1 MTFRNR
7 YFFIN
12 LLLCTSLLISCICVF
27 TGCTKE
33 VDIDSTAG
41 NGNLPADGTRLTVRA
56 TASGFQLP
64 ASDDGSGSPATR
76 TPVMEGTSTK
86 FQPGDAIG
94 LFCVRKNASDVEYID
109 GDIYNLK
116 MIYTEAADGTG
127 SWEAPTPDSAPLVYT
142 DAVTYFAYYPYKDA
156 LTTANV
162 SNEQTI
168 RDWLKAN
175 NTLPTDMLTLDVLA
189 ANDLMTATALPSHAD
204 DDRGALA
211 LNFKHEY
218 ALLVVRPM
226 GTNCQ
231 CVPPAGV
238 TAYSYHPEAK
248 SDGWGIDRNVVPVG
262 GEDFKMK
269 INGRKACEMSDGT
282 YRILAQPT
290 TTSSQINCD
299 YVTMDNN
306 PGMLPVVASGSS
318 HSDGFKANT
327 CYTLEVHCKDVIG
340 SIERALQPGDF
351 VYQHNGKI
359 EIYPG
364 DGAVDGNGKIP
375 DYTKAVGIVVTTAP
389 ARLTD
394 AECNNQGWNHAYV
407 MGLEDIPEKRWAE
420 SVFPATSVINASDAK
435 NDMNGYKM
443 TQTMLTKTP
452 LSYYPVFQTI
462 KEYRDSHS
470 VPSNI
475 NRSPWFMPSAGQ
487 WFDVMENLG
496 EGAAWK
502 MVSDQW
508 ANDGDASGI
517 FSRINNQLAKVS
529 SNSLPFKKDGI
540 GYFWSTSEA
549 YANNT
554 DDNVWCVMTIC
565 NGDLVSGLLILPQS
579 KSGSAPVRLFFAF

>member
-1 MTFRNR
+1 MNR
-7 YFFIN
+7 KNKHTLIH
-12 LLLCTSLLISCICVF
+12 LVLCTALFALAA
-27 TGCTKE
+27 CTSD
-33 VDIDSTAG
+33 VDIENAG
-41 NGNLPADGTRLTVRA
+41 NNNSGIPVGTRLTLRA
-56 TASGFQLP
+56 TASDFNAP
-64 ASDDGSGSPATR
+64 TPSGSDASTR

-94 LFCVRKNASDVEYID
+94 LFCVRRPATGVDYISK
-109 GDIYNLK
+109 DIYNLK
-116 MIYTEAADGTG
+116 MTYTEAADGTG
-127 SWEAPTPDSAPLVYT
+127 SWEAPTVDSAPLVYT

-226 GTNCQ
+226 GTNCI

-248 SDGWGIDRNVVPVG
+248 SDGWGIDRNIVQEG
-262 GEDFKMK
+262 GKDFKMK
-269 INGRKACEMSDGT
+269 INSRKACEMTDGT
-282 YRILAQPT
+282 YHILAEPT

-299 YVTMDNN
+299 YVTIDYLT
-306 PGMLPVVASGSS
+306 GMWPVTASGPS

-327 CYTLEVHCKDVIG
+327 CYTLEVHCKDAIG
-340 SIERALQPGDF
+340 SIERAIQPGDF

-394 AECNNQGWNHAYV
+394 AECNSQGWNHAYV
-407 MGLEDIPEKRWAE
+407 MALEKTSSIGEKTPEVDETAVPHTDFDNCE
-420 SVFPATSVINASDAK
+420 SN
-435 NDMNGYKM
+435 MNGY
-443 TQTMLTKTP
+443 TETEAMLNAHSAE
-452 LSYYPVFQTI
+452 LSSYPFLNEI
-462 KEYRDSHS
+462 YKYRNNNPIPNG
-470 VPSNI
+470 VK
-475 NRSPWFMPSAGQ
+475 RSPWFTPSSGQ
-487 WFDVMENLG
+487 AFDIMVNLCG
-496 EGAAWK
+496 RSPRTFEY
-502 MVSDQW
+502 
-508 ANDGDASGI
+508 
-517 FSRINNQLAKVS
+517 
-529 SNSLPFKKDGI
+529 FKP
-540 GYFWSTSEA
+540 
-549 YANNT
+549 
-554 DDNVWCVMTIC
+554 DDNGFVTYKYGIEMMETLNNNHLIKVDKASTYTSLRLSSQYDKEKNWCLAWS
-565 NGDLVSGLLILPQS
+565 DSQGLFLFGPRA
-579 KSGSAPVRLFFAF
+579 KRYTGSTYSLQPFFAF

>member
-33 VDIDSTAG
+33 VDIDPTAG

-116 MIYTEAADGTG
+116 MTYTAAADGTG

-226 GTNCQ
+226 GTNCI
-231 CVPPAGV
+231 CVPPTGV

-248 SDGWGIDRNVVPVG
+248 SDGWGIDRNVVQVG

-269 INGRKACEMSDGT
+269 INGKKACEMSDGT
-282 YRILAQPT
+282 YRILAEPT
-290 TTSSQINCD
+290 TASSTIGCE

-306 PGMLPVVASGSS
+306 PGLLPVGASGSS

-364 DGAVDGNGKIP
+364 DGAVDTNGRIP
-375 DYTKAVGIVVTTAP
+375 DYANAVGIIVTCDP
-389 ARLTD
+389 ARMTD
-394 AECNNQGWNHAYV
+394 EECKKQGWTHAYV
-407 MGLEDIPEKRWAE
+407 MALEKTFSIVEKTPEVDETVIPHTNFDNCE
-420 SVFPATSVINASDAK
+420 SN
-435 NDMNGYKM
+435 MNGY
-443 TQTMLTKTP
+443 TETEAMLNAHSTE
-452 LSYYPVFQTI
+452 LSSYIFLNEIY
-462 KEYRDSHS
+462 KYRNNNPIPNG
-470 VPSNI
+470 VK
-475 NRSPWFMPSAGQ
+475 RSPWFTPSSGQ
-487 WFDVMENLG
+487 AFDIMVNLCGRSPRTFETFRPNEGFITWKYAVEMIETLKNNHFIKVGKGTNYTELRLSSQFDKENN
-496 EGAAWK
+496 W
-502 MVSDQW
+502 
-508 ANDGDASGI
+508 
-517 FSRINNQLAKVS
+517 
-529 SNSLPFKKDGI
+529 SLIWNVDVFLFTKRVKK
-540 GYFWSTSEA
+540 STGNMYS
-549 YANNT
+549 
-554 DDNVWCVMTIC
+554 
-565 NGDLVSGLLILPQS
+565 LQP
-579 KSGSAPVRLFFAF
+579 FFAF

>member
-1 MTFRNR
+1 MNR
-7 YFFIN
+7 KNKHTLIH
-12 LLLCTSLLISCICVF
+12 LILCTALFALAA
-27 TGCTKE
+27 CTSD
-33 VDIDSTAG
+33 VDIDNAG
-41 NGNLPADGTRLTVRA
+41 NNNSGIPVGTRLTLRA
-56 TASGFQLP
+56 TASDFNAP
-64 ASDDGSGSPATR
+64 TPSGSDASTR

-94 LFCVRKNASDVEYID
+94 LFCVRRTTSGTDYISA
-109 GDIYNLK
+109 DICNLK
-116 MIYTEAADGTG
+116 MTYTEAADGTG
-127 SWEAPTPDSAPLVYT
+127 SWKAPTVDSAPLVYT
-142 DAVTYFAYYPYKDA
+142 DAVTYFAYYPHTEA

-168 RDWLKAN
+168 REWLKTNKPLA
-175 NTLPTDMLTLDVLA
+175 TDMPTPDMLA

-204 DDRGALA
+204 DDRGALS

-248 SDGWGIDRNVVPVG
+248 SDGWGIDRNIVQEG
-262 GEDFKMK
+262 GKDFKMK
-269 INGRKACEMSDGT
+269 INSRKACEMTDGT
-282 YRILAQPT
+282 YHILAEPT

-299 YVTMDNN
+299 YVTIDYLT
-306 PGMLPVVASGSS
+306 GMWPVTASGPS

-327 CYTLEVHCKDVIG
+327 CYTLEVHCKDAIG
-340 SIERALQPGDF
+340 SIERAIQPGDF

-375 DYTKAVGIVVTTAP
+375 DYTKAVGIVVTTDP

-394 AECNNQGWNHAYV
+394 AECNSQGWNHAYV
-407 MGLEDIPEKRWAE
+407 MGLEDIPEKRWAG
-420 SVFPATSVINASDAK
+420 SVDFPATSVINASDAK

-452 LSYYPVFQTI
+452 LSNYPVFQTI

-470 VPSNI
+470 VSSNI
-475 NRSPWFMPSAGQ
+475 DRSPWFMPSAGQ

-508 ANDGDASGI
+508 GYDDDASGI

-554 DDNVWCVMTIC
+554 DSNVWCVMTIC
-565 NGDLVSGLLILPQS
+565 HGSSVSGLLILPQS

>member
-7 YFFIN
+7 YYFIN
-12 LLLCTSLLISCICVF
+12 LLLCTSLLISGICVF

-33 VDIDSTAG
+33 MDIDPTAG
-41 NGNLPADGTRLTVRA
+41 NGNLPSDGTRLTVRA

-64 ASDDGSGSPATR
+64 APDGSSAPTTR

-94 LFCVRKNASDVEYID
+94 LFCVRRPATGTDYISK
-109 GDIYNLK
+109 DIYNLK
-116 MIYTEAADGTG
+116 MTYTEAADGIG
-127 SWEAPTPDSAPLVYT
+127 SWEAPTPDSAPFVYT

-156 LTTANV
+156 LTNASVT
-162 SNEQTI
+162 NEQTI
-168 RDWLKAN
+168 RDWLKD
-175 NTLPTDMLTLDVLA
+175 NTTLATDMLTPDVLA
-189 ANDLMTATALPSHAD
+189 ANDLMTTTALPSHAD

-226 GTNCQ
+226 GTNCK

-238 TAYSYHPEAK
+238 TAYSYHPQAK
-248 SDGWGIDRNVVPVG
+248 SDGWGIDRNVTPTG
-262 GEDFKMK
+262 TEDYKMK
-269 INGRKACEMSDGT
+269 INNRKACEMSDGT
-282 YRILAQPT
+282 YRILAVPT
-290 TTSSQINCD
+290 TTSSQINCYYATFND
-299 YVTMDNN
+299 GLVGVTT
-306 PGMLPVVASGSS
+306 SGSS

-327 CYTLEVHCKDVIG
+327 CYTLEVHCKDAIG
-340 SIERALQPGDF
+340 SIERAIQPGDF

-375 DYTKAVGIVVTTAP
+375 DYAKAVGIVVTTDP

-394 AECNNQGWNHAYV
+394 TECNANEWNHAYV
-407 MGLEDIPEKRWAE
+407 MGLEDIPEKQWTV
-420 SVFPATSVINASDAK
+420 SYDLPATSVINASDAK
-435 NDMNGYKM
+435 NDMDGYKM

-452 LSYYPVFQTI
+452 PNYYPVFQTI

-502 MVSDQW
+502 MVNDQQW
-508 ANDGDASGI
+508 VNDGDASGI

-554 DDNVWCVMTIC
+554 DGNVWCMMTIC
-565 NGDLVSGLLILPQS
+565 SGDWVSGLLILPQS